1 MELIVLIICGL
12 LIISFLIDYI
22 ISVFFGH
29 ADFLLLREIISLLFS
44 LDVQETCRLC
54 LKFSNLSCLNRG
66 ILAIFMIQVNSNSHR
81 STSLRIYFC
90 DCIQNWM
97 FSNQDVF
104 SRKCISYFFSP
115 QLPSQKTYL
124 LSYQVFKNSR
134 RLLIHF
140 VRMLDMFAK

>member
-1 MELIVLIICGL
+1 MKLIVLIICGL

-81 STSLRIYFC
+81 STSLRIIFATALKTGCLVIRMYLAGNAFP
-90 DCIQNWM
+90 
-97 FSNQDVF
+97 
-104 SRKCISYFFSP
+104 ISF
-115 QLPSQKTYL
+115 L
-124 LSYQVFKNSR
+124 LSCQAR
-134 RLLIHF
+134 RHIY
-140 VRMLDMFAK
+140 